1 MIKQAFCGKMKLT
14 EYKNAQR
21 MDGFVRG
28 GRRMERKKLPVGIDS
43 FEKLRREAFYYVDKT
58 GLIIDLLNNWGE
70 VNLFTRPRRFGKTL
84 NMSMLK
90 SFFEIGADR
99 TLFDGLA
106 ISRET
111 ALCEAYMGR
120 FPVVFVSLKG
130 VDGLTFD
137 EAESRFI
144 EIIGSEAEHFSF
156 LLESDK
162 LSDNEKEKYRALLK
176 LKNGQYDMGT
186 IVLTSSLQT
195 LSLLLNKHYDQKTIL
210 LIDEYDV
217 PLDKAFQHGYYKE
230 MVALIRGLFG
240 QALKTND
247 YLQFAVLTGCLRV
260 SKESIFTGLNNFKV
274 LSITD
279 SRFDE
284 HFGFT
289 DAEVKTLLDDYNL
302 TAHYGETKEWYDG
315 YRFGSVDVYCPWD
328 VINHVDRL
336 CGEPNAEPQAYWINT
351 SGNDLVRRF
360 VDKADKTTQ
369 GEIERLI
376 AGEAIEKAVRLELT
390 YNEIDNSI
398 DNLWSVLFTTGY
410 LTQTG
415 KVERSVYKLIIPNRE
430 VREVFIL
437 QIQEWFKETVV
448 QDEKP
453 MQAFCQAF
461 LDGNAEEIQKR
472 LTVILGKMISI
483 LDTKAKDDQKE
494 NFYHGLLLGLL
505 RSEPNWLILSNAE
518 SGDGFS
524 DILIEPEDPDTGIVI
539 EVKYSPTLAGME
551 SACVTALE
559 QIKSKRYDERLRNEG
574 RENVTAFGIAFCKK
588 RCRVVFEKL

>member
-1 MIKQAFCGKMKLT
+1 
-14 EYKNAQR
+14 
-21 MDGFVRG
+21 
-28 GRRMERKKLPVGIDS
+28 MESRKLPVGIEN
-43 FEKLRREAFYYVDKT
+43 FEEIRTEGFYYVDKT
-58 GLIIDLLNNWGE
+58 GLIRDLLNNWGK

-90 SFFEIGADR
+90 TFFEIGSDR

-130 VDGLTFD
+130 VDGLTFE

-144 EIIGSEAEHFSF
+144 EIIGSEAERFSF

-230 MVALIRGLFG
+230 MVALIRSLFG

-247 YLQFAVLTGCLRV
+247 FLQFAVLTGCLRV

-410 LTQTG
+410 LTQAG
-415 KVERSVYKLIIPNRE
+415 KVERGVYKLIIPNRE

-448 QDEKP
+448 DDEKP
-453 MQAFCQAF
+453 MQAFCHAF
-461 LDGNAEEIQKR
+461 LNGNAEEIQKR

-483 LDTKAKDDQKE
+483 LDTKAKDEQKE

-551 SACVTALE
+551 SVCEAAMN
-559 QIKSKRYDERLRNEG
+559 QIKEKRYDERLRNEG